1 MSRPERK
8 MFTMNRLRGQ
18 VVSRLM
24 ILTIGIALIA
34 ACGGPPA
41 ATSPTAAPAEP
52 TAAPTTA
59 PAEPTAAPTVA
70 PTEPAAAPTA
80 APKGEVVVYTTRAE
94 ALFKPVI
101 EAFNAAYP
109 DIKVTVLNGSNSEL
123 AARILEERANPKA
136 DVLINSDI
144 LTMENLAAE
153 GVFAPND
160 SAAVMAVPADYRADD
175 GSWVALTLRARV
187 IMYNTD
193 LVSPEELPKKMVDLA
208 DPKWKDAL
216 GSANSTNGAM
226 MAQLVIMRNQLGE
239 PATEA
244 FIQGLLENNTQFF
257 GGHTDVRKAVG
268 AGELKLGLVNHY
280 YYHLSKAEGAPVG
293 IIYPDQEDGGLGLM
307 VNSTNAGI
315 IKGGPNPEMARIF
328 VDFMLSPAGQKIYAE
343 RNYEYPIVP
352 GVPLAEGVA
361 PLDSFRLNPFPLKTL
376 RDELEPTRALVQKVG
391 MP

>member
-1 MSRPERK
+1 
-8 MFTMNRLRGQ
+8 MNRLSIPLVARF
-18 VVSRLM
+18 M
-24 ILTIGIALIA
+24 IATIGIALIA
-34 ACGGPPA
+34 ACGGQPA
-41 ATSPTAAPAEP
+41 ATPPTTAPAEP

-59 PAEPTAAPTVA
+59 PAEPTVAPTTAPAAPTVA
-70 PTEPAAAPTA
+70 PQ
-80 APKGEVVVYTTRAE
+80 GEVIVYTSRAE

-101 EAFNAAYP
+101 EAFNAVYP
-109 DIKVTVLNGSNSEL
+109 NIKVTVLNGSNSEL
-123 AARILEERANPKA
+123 AARILEERNNPKA

-144 LTMENLAAE
+144 LTMENLAVE

-160 SAAVMAVPADYRADD
+160 SAAVMAVPAEYRADD
-175 GSWVALTLRARV
+175 SSWVALTLRARV
-187 IMYNTD
+187 IMYNTE

-208 DPKWKDAL
+208 DPKWKDVI

-293 IIYPDQEDGGLGLM
+293 VIYPDQEDGGLGLM

-328 VDFMLSPAGQKIYAE
+328 VDFMLSPTGQKTYAE

-352 GVPLAEGVA
+352 GVPLAKGVA

-376 RDELEPTRALVQKVG
+376 RDELEPTRALVQKIG

>member
-1 MSRPERK
+1 MD
-8 MFTMNRLRGQ
+8 RLPGSL
-18 VVSRLM
+18 VARLM
-24 ILTIGIALIA
+24 TLIIGVALIA
-34 ACGGPPA
+34 ACGGQPA
-41 ATSPTAAPAEP
+41 ATPPTAAPAAP

-59 PAEPTAAPTVA
+59 PAEPTT
-70 PTEPAAAPTA
+70 APTA
-80 APKGEVVVYTTRAE
+80 APAEPTVLPKGEVVVYTSRAE

-136 DVLINSDI
+136 DVLVNSDI

-153 GVFAPND
+153 GVFAPNN
-160 SAAVMAVPADYRADD
+160 SPAVMAVPADYRADD

-193 LVSPEELPKKMVDLA
+193 LVSLEELPKKMVDLA
-208 DPKWKDAL
+208 DPKWKDVI

-244 FIQGLLENNTQFF
+244 FIQGLLENNAQFF

>member
-1 MSRPERK
+1 
-8 MFTMNRLRGQ
+8 MNHTPGRLTF
-18 VVSRLM
+18 RL
-24 ILTIGIALIA
+24 ILLATSLVLIA
-34 ACGGPPA
+34 ACGGQPA
-41 ATSPTAAPAEP
+41 AAPPTTAPAESTAAPTTAPVEP

-59 PAEPTAAPTVA
+59 AEQPTGAPV
-70 PTEPAAAPTA
+70 A
-80 APKGEVVVYTTRAE
+80 APKGEVIVYTSRAE

-101 EAFNAAYP
+101 EAFNAVYP
-109 DIKVTVLNGSNSEL
+109 DVKVTVLNGSNSEL
-123 AARILEERANPKA
+123 AARILEERANPQA

-160 SAAVMAVPADYRADD
+160 SPAVMAVPADYRADD

-193 LVSPEELPKKMVDLA
+193 LVSPDELPKKMLDLA
-208 DPKWKDAL
+208 DPKWKDVL

-226 MAQLVIMRNQLGE
+226 MAQLVVMRNQLGE
-239 PATEA
+239 AATEA

-293 IIYPDQEDGGLGLM
+293 VVYPDQEDGGLGLM

-315 IKGGPNPEMARIF
+315 IKGGPNPEIAKIF
-328 VDFMLSPAGQKIYAE
+328 VDFMLSPDGQKIYAE

-352 GVPLAEGVA
+352 GIPLAEGVA
-361 PLDSFRLNPFPLKTL
+361 PLSSFKLNPFPLKTL

>member
-1 MSRPERK
+1 MD
-8 MFTMNRLRGQ
+8 RLPGPL
-18 VVSRLM
+18 VARLM
-24 ILTIGIALIA
+24 TLIISVTLIA
-34 ACGGPPA
+34 ACGGQPA
-41 ATSPTAAPAEP
+41 ATPPTAAPAEP

-59 PAEPTAAPTVA
+59 PTEPTAAPTAPTAA
-70 PTEPAAAPTA
+70 PTEPAAM
-80 APKGEVVVYTTRAE
+80 PKGEVVVYTSRAE

-208 DPKWKDAL
+208 DPKWKDVI

-244 FIQGLLENNTQFF
+244 FIQGLLENNAQFF

-293 IIYPDQEDGGLGLM
+293 VIYPDQEDGGLGLM

>member
-1 MSRPERK
+1 
-8 MFTMNRLRGQ
+8 MNRMPGLLRF
-18 VVSRLM
+18 RLLL
-24 ILTIGIALIA
+24 LTMSVALIA
-34 ACGGPPA
+34 ACGGQPA
-41 ATSPTAAPAEP
+41 AAPTTAPEQPA
-52 TAAPTTA
+52 AAPTTA
-59 PAEPTAAPTVA
+59 PAEPTTAPEQPTAAPI
-70 PTEPAAAPTA
+70 A

-101 EAFNAAYP
+101 EAFNAVYP
-109 DIKVTVLNGSNSEL
+109 DIRVTVLNGSNSEL
-123 AARILEERANPKA
+123 AARILEERANPQA

-160 SAAVMAVPADYRADD
+160 SPAVMAIPADYRADD

-193 LVSPEELPKKMVDLA
+193 LVKPEELPQKMVDLA

-226 MAQLVIMRNQLGE
+226 MAQLVMMRNQLGE
-239 PATEA
+239 AATEA
-244 FIQGLLENNTQFF
+244 FMQGLLENNTQFF

-293 IIYPDQEDGGLGLM
+293 VVYPDQEDGGLGLM

-315 IKGGPNPEMARIF
+315 VKGGPNPEMAKMF
-328 VDFMLSPAGQKIYAE
+328 VDFMLSPDGQKIYAE

-352 GVPLAEGVA
+352 DVPLAEGVA
-361 PLDSFRLNPFPLKTL
+361 PLRSFKLNPFPLKTL

>member
-1 MSRPERK
+1 
-8 MFTMNRLRGQ
+8 MNRKPGLLTL
-18 VVSRLM
+18 RLM
-24 ILTIGIALIA
+24 LLTMSIALIA
-34 ACGGPPA
+34 ACGGQPA
-41 ATSPTAAPAEP
+41 ATPPTTAPEQPTAAP
-52 TAAPTTA
+52 
-59 PAEPTAAPTVA
+59 
-70 PTEPAAAPTA
+70 AAPTA
-80 APKGEVVVYTTRAE
+80 APTEAPQQPTAALTAAPKGEIVVYTSRAE

-144 LTMENLAAE
+144 LTVENLAAE
-153 GVFAPND
+153 GVFAPNN
-160 SAAVMAVPADYRADD
+160 SPAVMAVPADYRADD

-193 LVSPEELPKKMVDLA
+193 LVKPEELPKKMVDLA

-239 PATEA
+239 AATEA

-293 IIYPDQEDGGLGLM
+293 VIYPDQEDGGLGLM

-315 IKGGPNPEMARIF
+315 VKGGPNPEMAKIF

-343 RNYEYPIVP
+343 RNYEYPIIP
-352 GVPLAEGVA
+352 DVPLAEGVA
-361 PLDSFRLNPFPLKTL
+361 PLTSFRLNPYPLKAL

>member
-1 MSRPERK
+1 MD
-8 MFTMNRLRGQ
+8 RLPGSL
-18 VVSRLM
+18 VARLM
-24 ILTIGIALIA
+24 TLIISVALIA
-34 ACGGPPA
+34 ACGGQPA
-41 ATSPTAAPAEP
+41 ATPPTAAPAEP

-59 PAEPTAAPTVA
+59 PAEPTAAPAAPTAA
-70 PTEPAAAPTA
+70 PTEPAAM
-80 APKGEVVVYTTRAE
+80 PKGEVVVYTSRAE

-144 LTMENLAAE
+144 LTMENLAVE
-153 GVFAPND
+153 GVFAPNN
-160 SAAVMAVPADYRADD
+160 SPAVMAVPADYRADD

-208 DPKWKDAL
+208 DPKWKDVI

-328 VDFMLSPAGQKIYAE
+328 IDFMLSPAGQKIYAE

>member
-1 MSRPERK
+1 MHRIPR
-8 MFTMNRLRGQ
+8 FLAF
-18 VVSRLM
+18 RLM
-24 ILTIGIALIA
+24 LLAMSMALIA
-34 ACGGPPA
+34 ACGGQPA
-41 ATSPTAAPAEP
+41 AAPPTTAPEQPTTAPVEP
-52 TAAPTTA
+52 TAAPTDA
-59 PAEPTAAPTVA
+59 PQQPT
-70 PTEPAAAPTA
+70 AAPTA
-80 APKGEVVVYTTRAE
+80 APKGEIVVYTSRAE

-123 AARILEERANPKA
+123 AARILEERANPQA

-160 SAAVMAVPADYRADD
+160 SPAVMAVPADYRADD

-187 IMYNTD
+187 IMYNTE
-193 LVSPEELPKKMVDLA
+193 LVSPEELPKKMLDLA
-208 DPKWKDAL
+208 DPKWRDAL

-226 MAQLVIMRNQLGE
+226 MAQLVIMRNNLGE
-239 PATEA
+239 ATTEA

-293 IIYPDQEDGGLGLM
+293 VIYPDQEDGGLGLM

-315 IKGGPNPEMARIF
+315 VKGGPNPEMAKIF

-352 GVPLAEGVA
+352 NVPLAEGVA
-361 PLDSFRLNPFPLKTL
+361 PLSSFKLNPYPLKTL

>member
-1 MSRPERK
+1 MD
-8 MFTMNRLRGQ
+8 RLPGPL
-18 VVSRLM
+18 VARLM
-24 ILTIGIALIA
+24 TLIISVTLIA
-34 ACGGPPA
+34 ACGGQPA
-41 ATSPTAAPAEP
+41 ATPPTAAPAEP

-293 IIYPDQEDGGLGLM
+293 VIYPDQEDGGLGLM

-361 PLDSFRLNPFPLKTL
+361 PLDSFRLNPFSLKTL

>member
-1 MSRPERK
+1 MD
-8 MFTMNRLRGQ
+8 RLPGPL
-18 VVSRLM
+18 VARLM
-24 ILTIGIALIA
+24 TLIISVTLIA
-34 ACGGPPA
+34 ACGGQPA
-41 ATSPTAAPAEP
+41 ATPPTAAPAEP

-59 PAEPTAAPTVA
+59 PTEPTAAPTAPTAA
-70 PTEPAAAPTA
+70 PTEPAAM
-80 APKGEVVVYTTRAE
+80 PKGEVVVYTTRAE

-244 FIQGLLENNTQFF
+244 FIQGLLENNAQFF

-293 IIYPDQEDGGLGLM
+293 VIYPDQEDGGLGLM

>member
-1 MSRPERK
+1 
-8 MFTMNRLRGQ
+8 MNRMPGLLRF
-18 VVSRLM
+18 RLLL
-24 ILTIGIALIA
+24 LTMSVALIA
-34 ACGGPPA
+34 ACGGQPA
-41 ATSPTAAPAEP
+41 AAPTTAPEQPA
-52 TAAPTTA
+52 AAPTTA
-59 PAEPTAAPTVA
+59 PAEPTTAPEQPTAAPI
-70 PTEPAAAPTA
+70 A

-101 EAFNAAYP
+101 EAFNAVYP
-109 DIKVTVLNGSNSEL
+109 DIRVTVLNGSNSEL
-123 AARILEERANPKA
+123 AARILEERANPQA

-160 SAAVMAVPADYRADD
+160 SPAVMAIPADYRADD

-193 LVSPEELPKKMVDLA
+193 LVKPEELPQKMVDLA
-208 DPKWKDAL
+208 DPKWKDVL

-226 MAQLVIMRNQLGE
+226 MAQLVMMRNQLGE
-239 PATEA
+239 AATEA
-244 FIQGLLENNTQFF
+244 FMQGLLENNTQFF

-293 IIYPDQEDGGLGLM
+293 VVYSDQEDGGLGLM

-315 IKGGPNPEMARIF
+315 VKGGPNPEMAKMF
-328 VDFMLSPAGQKIYAE
+328 VDFMLSPDGQKIYAE

-352 GVPLAEGVA
+352 DVPLAEGVA
-361 PLDSFRLNPFPLKTL
+361 PLRSFKLNPFPLKTL

>member
-1 MSRPERK
+1 MD
-8 MFTMNRLRGQ
+8 RLPGPL
-18 VVSRLM
+18 VARLM
-24 ILTIGIALIA
+24 TLIISVTLIA
-34 ACGGPPA
+34 ACGGQPA
-41 ATSPTAAPAEP
+41 ATPPTAAPAEP

-59 PAEPTAAPTVA
+59 PTEPTAAPTAPTAA
-70 PTEPAAAPTA
+70 PTEPAAM
-80 APKGEVVVYTTRAE
+80 PKGEVVVYTSRAE

-144 LTMENLAAE
+144 LTMENLAVE
-153 GVFAPND
+153 GVFAPNN
-160 SAAVMAVPADYRADD
+160 SPAVMAVPADYRADD

-208 DPKWKDAL
+208 DPKWKDVI

-244 FIQGLLENNTQFF
+244 FIQGLLENNAQFF

-293 IIYPDQEDGGLGLM
+293 VIYPDQEDGGLGLM

-376 RDELEPTRALVQKVG
+376 RDELEPTRALIQKVG

>member
-1 MSRPERK
+1 MD
-8 MFTMNRLRGQ
+8 RLPGPL
-18 VVSRLM
+18 VARLM
-24 ILTIGIALIA
+24 TLIIGVALIA
-34 ACGGPPA
+34 ACGGQPA
-41 ATSPTAAPAEP
+41 ATSPTAVPAEP
-52 TAAPTTA
+52 TAASTTA
-59 PAEPTAAPTVA
+59 PAEPTAAPTAPTAA
-70 PTEPAAAPTA
+70 PTEPAAM
-80 APKGEVVVYTTRAE
+80 PKGEVVVYTSRAE

-208 DPKWKDAL
+208 NPKWKDVI

-226 MAQLVIMRNQLGE
+226 VAQLVIMRNQLGE
-239 PATEA
+239 QATEA

-293 IIYPDQEDGGLGLM
+293 VIYPDQEDGGLGLM

-376 RDELEPTRALVQKVG
+376 RDELEPTKALIQKVG

>member
-1 MSRPERK
+1 MD
-8 MFTMNRLRGQ
+8 RLPGSL
-18 VVSRLM
+18 VARLM
-24 ILTIGIALIA
+24 TLIIGVALIA
-34 ACGGPPA
+34 ACGGQPA
-41 ATSPTAAPAEP
+41 ATPPTAAPAAP

-59 PAEPTAAPTVA
+59 PAEPTT
-70 PTEPAAAPTA
+70 APTA
-80 APKGEVVVYTTRAE
+80 APAEPTVLPKGEVVVYTSRAE

-136 DVLINSDI
+136 DVLVNSDI

-153 GVFAPND
+153 GVFAPNN
-160 SAAVMAVPADYRADD
+160 SPAVMAVPADHRADD

-193 LVSPEELPKKMVDLA
+193 LVSLEELPKKMVDLA
-208 DPKWKDAL
+208 DPKWKDVI

-244 FIQGLLENNTQFF
+244 FIQGLLENNAQFF

>member
-1 MSRPERK
+1 MD
-8 MFTMNRLRGQ
+8 RLPGPL
-18 VVSRLM
+18 VARLM
-24 ILTIGIALIA
+24 TLIIGVALIA
-34 ACGGPPA
+34 ACGGQPA
-41 ATSPTAAPAEP
+41 ATPPTAAPAEP

-59 PAEPTAAPTVA
+59 PAEPTAAPAAPTAA
-70 PTEPAAAPTA
+70 PTEPAAM
-80 APKGEVVVYTTRAE
+80 PKGEVVVYTSRAE

-136 DVLINSDI
+136 DVLVNSDI

-160 SAAVMAVPADYRADD
+160 SAAVMSVPTDYRADD

>member
-1 MSRPERK
+1 MD
-8 MFTMNRLRGQ
+8 RLPGPL
-18 VVSRLM
+18 VARLM
-24 ILTIGIALIA
+24 TLIISVTLIA
-34 ACGGPPA
+34 ACGGQPA
-41 ATSPTAAPAEP
+41 ATPPTAAPAEP

-59 PAEPTAAPTVA
+59 PTEPTAAPTAPTAA
-70 PTEPAAAPTA
+70 PTEPAAM
-80 APKGEVVVYTTRAE
+80 PKGEVVVYTSRAE

-144 LTMENLAAE
+144 LTMENLAVE
-153 GVFAPND
+153 GVFAPNN
-160 SAAVMAVPADYRADD
+160 SPAVMAVPADYRADD

-208 DPKWKDAL
+208 DPKWKDVI

-244 FIQGLLENNTQFF
+244 FIQGLLENNAQFF

-376 RDELEPTRALVQKVG
+376 RDELEPTRALIQKVG

>member
-1 MSRPERK
+1 MD
-8 MFTMNRLRGQ
+8 RLPGPL
-18 VVSRLM
+18 VARLM
-24 ILTIGIALIA
+24 TLIISVTLIA
-34 ACGGPPA
+34 ACGGQPA
-41 ATSPTAAPAEP
+41 ATPPTAAPAEP

-59 PAEPTAAPTVA
+59 PAEPTAAPTAPTAA
-70 PTEPAAAPTA
+70 PTEPTA
-80 APKGEVVVYTTRAE
+80 LPKGEVVVYTTRAE

-144 LTMENLAAE
+144 LTMENLAAD
-153 GVFAPND
+153 GVFAPNN
-160 SAAVMAVPADYRADD
+160 SPAVMAVPADYRADD

-208 DPKWKDAL
+208 DPKWKDMI

-226 MAQLVIMRNQLGE
+226 VAQLVIMRNQLGE

-244 FIQGLLENNTQFF
+244 FIQGLVENNTQFF

>member
-1 MSRPERK
+1 MD
-8 MFTMNRLRGQ
+8 RLPGPL
-18 VVSRLM
+18 VARLM
-24 ILTIGIALIA
+24 TLIISVTLIA
-34 ACGGPPA
+34 ACGGQPA
-41 ATSPTAAPAEP
+41 ATPPTAAPAEP

-59 PAEPTAAPTVA
+59 PAEPTAAPAAPTAA
-70 PTEPAAAPTA
+70 PTEPAAM
-80 APKGEVVVYTTRAE
+80 PKGEVVVYTSRAE

-136 DVLINSDI
+136 DVLVNSDI

-160 SAAVMAVPADYRADD
+160 SAAVMSVAADYRADD
-175 GSWVALTLRARV
+175 GSWVALTLRPRV

-193 LVSPEELPKKMVDLA
+193 LVSPEELPKKMTDLA
-208 DPKWKDAL
+208 DPKWKDAI

-361 PLDSFRLNPFPLKTL
+361 PLDSFKLNPFPLKTL

>member
-1 MSRPERK
+1 
-8 MFTMNRLRGQ
+8 MNRLSIPLVARF
-18 VVSRLM
+18 M
-24 ILTIGIALIA
+24 IATIGLALIA
-34 ACGGPPA
+34 ACGGQPA
-41 ATSPTAAPAEP
+41 ATPPTTAPTTAPAEP

-59 PAEPTAAPTVA
+59 PAEPTVAPTTAPAAPTVA
-70 PTEPAAAPTA
+70 PQ
-80 APKGEVVVYTTRAE
+80 GEVIVYTSRAE

-101 EAFNAAYP
+101 EAFNAVYP
-109 DIKVTVLNGSNSEL
+109 NIKVTVLNGSNSEL
-123 AARILEERANPKA
+123 AARILEERNNPKA

-144 LTMENLAAE
+144 LTMENLAVE

-160 SAAVMAVPADYRADD
+160 SAAVMAVPAEYRADD

-187 IMYNTD
+187 IMYNTE

-208 DPKWKDAL
+208 DPKWKDVI

-293 IIYPDQEDGGLGLM
+293 VIYPDQEDGGLGLM

-328 VDFMLSPAGQKIYAE
+328 VDFMLSPTGQKTYAE

-376 RDELEPTRALVQKVG
+376 RDELEPTRALVQKIG

>member
-1 MSRPERK
+1 MD
-8 MFTMNRLRGQ
+8 RLPGPL
-18 VVSRLM
+18 VARLM
-24 ILTIGIALIA
+24 TLIISVTLIA
-34 ACGGPPA
+34 ACGGQPA
-41 ATSPTAAPAEP
+41 ATPPTAAPAEP

-59 PAEPTAAPTVA
+59 PTEPTAAPTAPTAA
-70 PTEPAAAPTA
+70 PTEPAAM
-80 APKGEVVVYTTRAE
+80 PKGEVVVYTSRAE

-244 FIQGLLENNTQFF
+244 FIQGLLENNAQFF

-293 IIYPDQEDGGLGLM
+293 VIYPDQEDGGLGLM

>member
-1 MSRPERK
+1 MDRLPEPLVA
-8 MFTMNRLRGQ
+8 RLIT
-18 VVSRLM
+18 L
-24 ILTIGIALIA
+24 IIGVALIA
-34 ACGGPPA
+34 ACGGQPA
-41 ATSPTAAPAEP
+41 ATPPTTAPTAP

-59 PAEPTAAPTVA
+59 PAEPTAAPAA
-70 PTEPAAAPTA
+70 PTEPAAM
-80 APKGEVVVYTTRAE
+80 PKGEVVVYTSRAE

-136 DVLINSDI
+136 DVLVNSDI

-208 DPKWKDAL
+208 DPKWKDVI
-216 GSANSTNGAM
+216 GSANSINGAM

-244 FIQGLLENNTQFF
+244 FIQGLLENNAQFF

-328 VDFMLSPAGQKIYAE
+328 VDFMLSPVGQKIYAE
-343 RNYEYPIVP
+343 RNYEHPIVP

>member
-1 MSRPERK
+1 MD
-8 MFTMNRLRGQ
+8 RLPGSL
-18 VVSRLM
+18 VARLM
-24 ILTIGIALIA
+24 TLIISVALIA
-34 ACGGPPA
+34 ACGGQPA
-41 ATSPTAAPAEP
+41 ATPPTAAPAEP

-59 PAEPTAAPTVA
+59 PAEPTAAPTAPTAA
-70 PTEPAAAPTA
+70 PTEPAAM
-80 APKGEVVVYTTRAE
+80 PKGEVVVYTSRAE

-144 LTMENLAAE
+144 LTMENLAVE
-153 GVFAPND
+153 GVFAPNN
-160 SAAVMAVPADYRADD
+160 SPAVMAVPADYRADD

-208 DPKWKDAL
+208 DPKWKDVI

-328 VDFMLSPAGQKIYAE
+328 IDFMLSPAGQKIYAE

>member
-1 MSRPERK
+1 
-8 MFTMNRLRGQ
+8 MNRMPGFLTL
-18 VVSRLM
+18 RLM
-24 ILTIGIALIA
+24 LLVMSIALIA
-34 ACGGPPA
+34 ACGGQPA
-41 ATSPTAAPAEP
+41 ATP
-52 TAAPTTA
+52 PTTA
-59 PAEPTAAPTVA
+59 PPSAPTTEPTTAPM
-70 PTEPAAAPTA
+70 AAPTA
-80 APKGEVVVYTTRAE
+80 APQGEVVVYTTRAE

-123 AARILEERANPKA
+123 AARLLEERANPQA

-153 GVFAPND
+153 GVFAPNN
-160 SAAVMAVPADYRADD
+160 SPAVMAVPADYRADD

-193 LVSPEELPKKMVDLA
+193 LVSPEELPKNMVDLA

-239 PATEA
+239 AATEA

-280 YYHLSKAEGAPVG
+280 YYYLSKAEGAPVG
-293 IIYPDQEDGGLGLM
+293 VVYPDQEDGGLGLM
-307 VNSTNAGI
+307 VNSTNAGVV
-315 IKGGPNPEMARIF
+315 KGGPNPEMAKIF
-328 VDFMLSPAGQKIYAE
+328 VDFMLSPGGQKIYAE

-352 GVPLAEGVA
+352 DVPLAEGVA
-361 PLDSFRLNPFPLKTL
+361 PLTAFKLNPYPLKTL

>member
-1 MSRPERK
+1 MD
-8 MFTMNRLRGQ
+8 RLPGPL
-18 VVSRLM
+18 VARLM
-24 ILTIGIALIA
+24 TLIISVTLIA
-34 ACGGPPA
+34 ACGGQPA
-41 ATSPTAAPAEP
+41 ATPPTAAPAEP

-59 PAEPTAAPTVA
+59 PTEPTAAPTAPTAA
-70 PTEPAAAPTA
+70 PTEPAAM
-80 APKGEVVVYTTRAE
+80 PKGEVVVYTTRAE

-153 GVFAPND
+153 GVFAPNN
-160 SAAVMAVPADYRADD
+160 SPAVMAVPADYRADD

-208 DPKWKDAL
+208 DPKWKDVI

-244 FIQGLLENNTQFF
+244 FIQGLLENNAQFF

-293 IIYPDQEDGGLGLM
+293 VIYPDQEDGGLGLM

>member
-1 MSRPERK
+1 
-8 MFTMNRLRGQ
+8 MNRLSIPLVARF
-18 VVSRLM
+18 M
-24 ILTIGIALIA
+24 IATIGIALIA
-34 ACGGPPA
+34 ACGGQPA
-41 ATSPTAAPAEP
+41 ATPPTTAPTTAPAEP

-59 PAEPTAAPTVA
+59 PAEPTVAPTTAPAAPTVA
-70 PTEPAAAPTA
+70 PQ
-80 APKGEVVVYTTRAE
+80 GEVIVYTSRAE

-101 EAFNAAYP
+101 EAFNAVYP
-109 DIKVTVLNGSNSEL
+109 NIKVTVLNGSNSEL
-123 AARILEERANPKA
+123 AARILEERNNPKA

-144 LTMENLAAE
+144 LTMENLAVE

-160 SAAVMAVPADYRADD
+160 SAAVMAVPAEYRADD

-187 IMYNTD
+187 IMYNTE

-208 DPKWKDAL
+208 DPKWKDVI

-293 IIYPDQEDGGLGLM
+293 VIYPDQEDGGLGLM

-328 VDFMLSPAGQKIYAE
+328 VDFMLSPTGQKTYAE

-361 PLDSFRLNPFPLKTL
+361 SLDSFRLNPFPLKTL
-376 RDELEPTRALVQKVG
+376 RDELEPTRALVQKIG

>member
-1 MSRPERK
+1 MD
-8 MFTMNRLRGQ
+8 RLPGSL
-18 VVSRLM
+18 VARLM
-24 ILTIGIALIA
+24 TLIIGVALIA
-34 ACGGPPA
+34 ACGGQPA
-41 ATSPTAAPAEP
+41 ATPPTAAPAAP

-59 PAEPTAAPTVA
+59 PAEPTT
-70 PTEPAAAPTA
+70 APTA
-80 APKGEVVVYTTRAE
+80 APAEPTVLPKGEVVVYTSRAE

-136 DVLINSDI
+136 DVLVNSDI

-153 GVFAPND
+153 GVFAPNN
-160 SAAVMAVPADYRADD
+160 SPAVMAVPADYRADD

-193 LVSPEELPKKMVDLA
+193 LVSLEELPKKMVDLA
-208 DPKWKDAL
+208 DPKWKDVI

-244 FIQGLLENNTQFF
+244 FIQGLLENNAQFF

-293 IIYPDQEDGGLGLM
+293 VIYPDQEDGGLGLM

>member
-1 MSRPERK
+1 MD
-8 MFTMNRLRGQ
+8 RLPGSL
-18 VVSRLM
+18 VARLM
-24 ILTIGIALIA
+24 TLIISVALIA
-34 ACGGPPA
+34 ACGGQPA
-41 ATSPTAAPAEP
+41 ATPPTAAPAAP

-59 PAEPTAAPTVA
+59 PAEPTT
-70 PTEPAAAPTA
+70 APTA
-80 APKGEVVVYTTRAE
+80 APAEPTVLPKGEVVVYTSRAE

-136 DVLINSDI
+136 DVLVNSDI

-153 GVFAPND
+153 GVFAPNN
-160 SAAVMAVPADYRADD
+160 SPAVMAVPADYRADD

-193 LVSPEELPKKMVDLA
+193 LVSLEELPKKMVDLA
-208 DPKWKDAL
+208 DPKWKDVI

-244 FIQGLLENNTQFF
+244 FIQGLLENNAQFF

>member
-1 MSRPERK
+1 M
-8 MFTMNRLRGQ
+8 
-18 VVSRLM
+18 
-24 ILTIGIALIA
+24 
-34 ACGGPPA
+34 
-41 ATSPTAAPAEP
+41 
-52 TAAPTTA
+52 
-59 PAEPTAAPTVA
+59 
-70 PTEPAAAPTA
+70 AAPTA
-80 APKGEVVVYTTRAE
+80 APQGEVVVYTTRAE

-123 AARILEERANPKA
+123 AARLLEERANPQA

-153 GVFAPND
+153 GVFAPNN
-160 SAAVMAVPADYRADD
+160 SPAVMAVPADYRADD

-193 LVSPEELPKKMVDLA
+193 LVSPEELPKNMVDLA

-239 PATEA
+239 AATEA

-280 YYHLSKAEGAPVG
+280 YYYLSKAEGAPVG
-293 IIYPDQEDGGLGLM
+293 VVYPDQEDGGLGLM
-307 VNSTNAGI
+307 VNSTNAGVV
-315 IKGGPNPEMARIF
+315 KGGPNPEMAKIF
-328 VDFMLSPAGQKIYAE
+328 VDFMLSPGGQKIYAE

-352 GVPLAEGVA
+352 DVPLAEGVA
-361 PLDSFRLNPFPLKTL
+361 PLTAFKLNPYPLKTL

>member
-1 MSRPERK
+1 MD
-8 MFTMNRLRGQ
+8 RLPGPL
-18 VVSRLM
+18 VARLM
-24 ILTIGIALIA
+24 TLIISVTLIA
-34 ACGGPPA
+34 ACGGQPA
-41 ATSPTAAPAEP
+41 ATPPTAAPAEP

-59 PAEPTAAPTVA
+59 PTEPTAAPTAPTAA
-70 PTEPAAAPTA
+70 PTEPAAM
-80 APKGEVVVYTTRAE
+80 PKGEVVVYTTRAE

-153 GVFAPND
+153 GVFAPNN
-160 SAAVMAVPADYRADD
+160 SPAVMAVPADYRADD

-208 DPKWKDAL
+208 DPKWKDVI

-244 FIQGLLENNTQFF
+244 FIQGLLENNAQFF

-293 IIYPDQEDGGLGLM
+293 VIYPDQEDGGLGLM

-361 PLDSFRLNPFPLKTL
+361 PLDSFKLNPFPLKTL